1 MRSRGELRM
10 HGRYQRFFAICGI
23 IAPIIFAIIVMI
35 AGFLRP
41 EYSHLINFV
50 SELGAVGAPN
60 AIMQRSNFV
69 LLGILIIAFTFG
81 LHRGI
86 GEGKGSI
93 IGPLLVAIF
102 GLSAVTSGIFS
113 TDPIQPGSFSDIMHQ
128 MSSAIGSTAAI
139 IGFFVISG
147 RLEQDISWQRYR
159 SFSIVIAI
167 VAIVVSVVGVGVLG
181 VLGVPGLA
189 QRLFMAVLFLWIE
202 VMAIRLFQVS
212 G

>member
-1 MRSRGELRM
+1 M
-10 HGRYQRFFAICGI
+10 HEKHQRFLAICGI
-23 IAPIIFAIIVMI
+23 LAPIIFAIIVMI
-35 AGFLRP
+35 AGLLQP
-41 EYSHLINFV
+41 EYNHLINFV

-60 AIMQRSNFV
+60 AIIQRMNFV
-69 LLGILIIAFTFG
+69 LVGILIVAFAFG

-86 GEGKGSI
+86 GKGKGSI

-102 GLSAVTSGIFS
+102 GLSAVVSGIFS
-113 TDPIQPGSFSDIMHQ
+113 TDPIQPGSFSDIMHS
-128 MSSAIGSTAAI
+128 MSSAVGSTAAI
-139 IGFFVISG
+139 IAFFIIPR
-147 RLEQDISWQRYR
+147 RLEQDILWRRYR

-167 VAIVVSVVGVGVLG
+167 VAIVISVVGVGVLG